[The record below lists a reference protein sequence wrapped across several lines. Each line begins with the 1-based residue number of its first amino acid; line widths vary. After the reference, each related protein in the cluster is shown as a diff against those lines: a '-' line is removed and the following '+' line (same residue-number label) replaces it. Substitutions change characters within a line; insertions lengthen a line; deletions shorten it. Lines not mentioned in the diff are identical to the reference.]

1 MYIKDLQSRLESN
14 LGATTDILMQENVT
28 VLLQVLG
35 ESWHLEGWNVFG
47 QDPINDMISEEQDR
61 ILGVELSKGSSGSIK
76 SETDLITFLKN
87 GVGA

>member
-1 MYIKDLQSRLESN
+1 
-14 LGATTDILMQENVT
+14 
-28 VLLQVLG
+28 
-35 ESWHLEGWNVFG
+35 
-47 QDPINDMISEEQDR
+47 MISEEQDR